1 MAAKQLGVTDVTVE
15 RLLIQSA
22 AGKYDLLPHLDEL
35 NIYEDIF
42 SNTVRGDITLDD
54 AYNIPYKLPIVGEE
68 IIDCKIKMEG
78 DSGEDKDYRIVN
90 PPNLHVH
97 ELLDRYK
104 LVDPDT
110 GLGPAQMQR
119 FSLNFVSEQYISNF
133 HSCVSKAYSGWTI
146 GDIVEDIYNNYLDDD
161 KGFLNI
167 TDTAREENIIIPNWH
182 PHDAFNWL
190 ARRAQPEAS
199 DAVNYVY
206 YEAIDSSNFVSL
218 ESLSQ
223 VDTVLSIIKTPRE
236 SDPHKIEGLSG
247 SFIKADDISF
257 IANNNKLKS
266 IRKGQYASKL
276 ITHDILTKQ
285 IAQHDYDG
293 LQDFKNYKHLEE
305 WPSIGYS
312 QVEAQVGN
320 TFRTSF
326 APPLIGK
333 EVVAEGDYIHDM
345 TDSAVSFY
353 PKHNKMYGADPATE
367 YDNKV
372 EDWKLQHSGQ
382 MSLYDGIT
390 LQVQCAGVST
400 LRVGQTVEVFMLSA
414 ETTSTGEFDVATDK
428 YMSGKYMITS
438 IRHIFKNIKQIEY
451 KMFIE
456 LSKDSL
462 NELPTPRPIRKKGSI
477 EV

>member
-1 MAAKQLGVTDVTVE
+1 
-15 RLLIQSA
+15 
-22 AGKYDLLPHLDEL
+22 
-35 NIYEDIF
+35 
-42 SNTVRGDITLDD
+42 
-54 AYNIPYKLPIVGEE
+54 
-68 IIDCKIKMEG
+68 MEG

-133 HSCVSKAYSGWTI
+133 HSRISKSYS
-146 GDIVEDIYNNYLDDD
+146 DMKLHSIVEDIYNNYLDDD

-167 TDTAREENIIIPNWH
+167 QDTARTENIIIPNWH

-190 ARRAQPEAS
+190 ARRAQPTDS
-199 DAVNYVY
+199 VAVNYVY
-206 YEAIDSSNFVSL
+206 YETIDGSHFVSL
-218 ESLSQ
+218 ESLSR
-223 VDTVLSIIKTPRE
+223 VDTVLSIIQTPRE
-236 SDPHKIEGLSG
+236 SDPHKIEGLTG
-247 SFIKADDISF
+247 NFIKADDISF
-257 IANNNKLKS
+257 IANNNKIKNIS
-266 IRKGQYASKL
+266 RGQYASKL

-285 IAQHDYDG
+285 IAQHEYDG
-293 LQDFKNYKHLEE
+293 LQDFKDCDHLEE

-312 QVEAQVGN
+312 KVEAQVGN

-326 APPLIGK
+326 APPLSDK
-333 EVVAEGDYIHDM
+333 EFTSSGDYINDM

-353 PKHNKMYGADPATE
+353 PKHKSMYGASTAET

-372 EDWKLQHSGQ
+372 EDWKLQHNGQ
-382 MSLYDGIT
+382 MSLYDGVT
-390 LQVQCAGVST
+390 LLVQCAGVST
-400 LRVGQTVEVFMLSA
+400 LRVGQTIKVFVLA
-414 ETTSTGEFDVATDK
+414 PETTSKGEFDVATDK

-438 IRHIFKNIKQIEY
+438 IRHIFKNKKQLEY

-462 NELPTPRPIRKKGSI
+462 DELPTPRPIRKKGSI